1 MVSFLDHTR
10 DTRCVSFVTNVI
22 WTMTSCLNIC
32 ESSIISVTSVKLMVL
47 QTNIMSEFAHIHFHY
62 IVCFWRVNWI
72 HDYLEIRSAF
82 WLTPV
87 FLSLVTSG
95 LKPAGRIGGVSIKG
109 VHWLFAAFTNH
120 CEITSGRATSCAKRT
135 IATTRSSPMLS
146 AKRSTSRRTV
156 LPCTARIWSE
166 PWLKQP
172 GHLKSTSTS
181 LLDRQVTTCDSEHVV
196 IVCAMVVLWV
206 IW

>member
-22 WTMTSCLNIC
+22 WTMTSCLSIC

-62 IVCFWRVNWI
+62 IVCFWRI
-72 HDYLEIRSAF
+72 HDYLGIRSAF

-120 CEITSGRATSCAKRT
+120 CEITSGRATSCAKKT
-135 IATTRSSPMLS
+135 IATTRSSPMPS
-146 AKRSTSRRTV
+146 AKRSISRRTV
-156 LPCTARIWSE
+156 LPYTARIWSE

-172 GHLKSTSTS
+172 GHSKSTSTS
-181 LLDRQVTTCDSEHVV
+181 RPGQQVATCDYM
-196 IVCAMVVLWV
+196 IVWCFQCWCCE
-206 IW
+206 WY